1 MSEERFSEAGKN
13 LSLFKDKP
21 AKVLLA
27 KPGIDGHDRGI
38 LVLARAF
45 RDAGME
51 VIYAGLLPTP
61 EQVVDTAINEDVDVI
76 ALSLLNGAHM
86 TVFKKVADLV
96 KEKGITDIS
105 LVGGGTIP
113 EQDKPALEKMGI
125 SGNYGPGTP
134 MKTIIDHV
142 MKRAAEAREKKMSGL
157 R

>member
-13 LSLFKDKP
+13 LSLFKEKP

-113 EQDKPALEKMGI
+113 EQDKPALEKTGI

-142 MKRAAEAREKKMSGL
+142 MKRASEARQKKMSGL